1 MTLFNMVGAF
11 LAALL
16 AFSVV
21 LYIAVVGGVLA
32 YHKTLEA
39 LRHLRSKR
47 ARLAA
52 GRQADWTDVF
62 SIASFVASTDRR
74 ERIPHKS
81 SAIDRRTAA
90 RAKLRQAIIALSCAV
105 SFAHQLGL
113 CFRTATP
120 R

>member
-47 ARLAA
+47 ARWPSMAL
-52 GRQADWTDVF
+52 QKP
-62 SIASFVASTDRR
+62 STW
-74 ERIPHKS
+74 PTL
-81 SAIDRRTAA
+81 SAR
-90 RAKLRQAIIALSCAV
+90 
-105 SFAHQLGL
+105 
-113 CFRTATP
+113 
-120 R
+120 

>member
-1 MTLFNMVGAF
+1 MTLFNLVGAF

-52 GRQADWTDVF
+52 GRQAD
-62 SIASFVASTDRR
+62 
-74 ERIPHKS
+74 
-81 SAIDRRTAA
+81 
-90 RAKLRQAIIALSCAV
+90 
-105 SFAHQLGL
+105 
-113 CFRTATP
+113 
-120 R
+120 